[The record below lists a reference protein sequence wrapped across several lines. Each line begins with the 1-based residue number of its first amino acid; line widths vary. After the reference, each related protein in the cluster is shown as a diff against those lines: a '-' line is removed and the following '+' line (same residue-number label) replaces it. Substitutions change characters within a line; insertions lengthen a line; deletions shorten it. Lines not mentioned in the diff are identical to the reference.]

1 MALWKQRLTLGA
13 AAMTVCGCGHRA
25 QTPPAINGLTPG
37 FAVARSVAPLFSPER
52 AAQLEGSGRDHWQQP
67 DKLVKTL
74 QLKPGGT
81 VADIGAGTGYLT
93 RRLSQAVGPR
103 GTVYA
108 EEVQDDFVQQ
118 LRRRARFLPN
128 VKVVAGTEADPRL
141 PPVSMDCFVLL
152 TTYHEVDHPVQ
163 FLQTLHRFARPGAR
177 LAIIDFDKTRPVKPG
192 DPPVPPDHQVSEAA
206 VRREA
211 DAADWRVVESH
222 EFLSG
227 QFFLVFRE
235 KG

>member
-1 MALWKQRLTLGA
+1 MAFWKRHLTLSA
-13 AAMTVCGCGHRA
+13 AAMMLCGCGHQA
-25 QTPPAINGLTPG
+25 ETPPTDNGLTPG
-37 FAVARSVAPLFSPER
+37 FVVARSVAPPFSPER
-52 AAQLEGSGRDHWQQP
+52 AAQLEGPGRDRWQLP

-74 QLKPGGT
+74 RLRLGET

-93 RRLSQAVGPR
+93 RRLSQAVGPH
-103 GTVYA
+103 GVVYA
-108 EEVQDDFVQQ
+108 EEIQDDFVRQR
-118 LRRRARFLPN
+118 RRRARFLPN
-128 VKVVAGTEADPRL
+128 VKVVAGTETDPRL
-141 PPVSMDCFVLL
+141 PPSSMDCFVLL

-211 DAADWRVVESH
+211 DAAGWRVVESH
-222 EFLSG
+222 AFLSG

-235 KG
+235 KS